1 MVDETSTLERMA
13 RVETKVDF
21 IIARLDTLPP
31 SPVCVLRHQEI
42 EAMVHDV
49 SERVANIESLRNK
62 VIGAGLVLNVALIVF
77 MDKIK
82 KFFGVVPILALFLV
96 LLTSYAFA
104 HSWYSEKRDPVTH
117 HGCCGG
123 TDCATLLIEPG
134 VLTPESDGYRIRL
147 TVEQA
152 RRINPARLEP
162 VDAFIPR
169 ARIQPS
175 ENGNFHLCL
184 PRFNGVTMGDFY
196 CFFEPPST

>member
-31 SPVCVLRHQEI
+31 SPACVLHHQEL
-42 EAMVHDV
+42 ETMLHDV
-49 SERVANIESLRNK
+49 EERISSIESLRNK
-62 VIGAGLVLNVALIVF
+62 VIGGALVLNVALIIF

-82 KFFGVVPILALFLV
+82 KLLGVVPILALFMV
-96 LLTSYAFA
+96 LLPMPALS
-104 HSWYSEKRDPVTH
+104 HSWYSEKRDPVTQ

-123 TDCATLLIEPG
+123 TDCATLKVEPG
-134 VLTPESDGYRIRL
+134 VLTPENDGYRIRL

-162 VDAFIPR
+162 LDAFIPR
-169 ARIQPS
+169 ERIQPS
-175 ENGNFHLCL
+175 ENGNFHMCL